1 MPWLLVDNSN
11 TRTKFALGDASSLLS
26 WRGVIETQEISP
38 QSLTN
43 LLEHIPF
50 HAALIGSVVPPKAE
64 ILRAYLSERGP
75 VHQLGHTSPIGM
87 AIDYPLPSQIG
98 ADRLA
103 NAVGVLNR
111 HGAPAIVID
120 FGTAVTFDVI
130 SDQPA
135 YCGGVIA
142 PGLGAMSGYLT
153 RKTALLPEIQLIEP
167 PSAIGKS
174 TTHAMQVG
182 AVYGYRGL
190 VREIL
195 LRLRSEMSGN
205 PHIIATGGDAPMIAR
220 GLPEIHTVDPDIT
233 LDGLRLI
240 AARVFSP
247 DPT

>member
-11 TRTKFALGDASSLLS
+11 TRTKFALGDASSLLP
-26 WRGVIETQEISP
+26 WRGVIETPEISP
-38 QSLTN
+38 QSIRD
-43 LLEHIPF
+43 LLEKIPF
-50 HAALIGSVVPPKAE
+50 HAALIGSVVPAKAE

-75 VHQLGHTSPIGM
+75 VHQLSHTSPIGM
-87 AIDYPLPSQIG
+87 VIDYPLPAQIG
-98 ADRLA
+98 ADRFA
-103 NAVGVLNR
+103 NAVGALNR

-167 PSAIGKS
+167 TSAIGKS

-220 GLPEIHTVDPDIT
+220 GLPEIHTVDPDVT

-240 AARVFSP
+240 AARVFSH